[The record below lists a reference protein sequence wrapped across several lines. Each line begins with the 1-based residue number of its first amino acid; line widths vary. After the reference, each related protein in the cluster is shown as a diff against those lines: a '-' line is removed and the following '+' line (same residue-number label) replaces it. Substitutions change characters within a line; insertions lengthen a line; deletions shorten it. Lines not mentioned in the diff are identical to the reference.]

1 MVVPGTNGSEESV
14 DSGDASGGVLLAA
27 SCSGRR
33 GSGVPC
39 VGIPWEQ
46 AGRQIEG
53 RSGGGEERWSHE
65 EREKGRGGDGAAES
79 KRPGRERAAT
89 GRRREGE
96 SGRRGDVSGELGFWA
111 GWGSGLADWGGGRGV
126 PCARS
131 RAAPQTPGF
140 RVMRCARPPPRV
152 TCRAAERPPMP
163 QLLWRRQTGWA
174 FNNSDGEK
182 KGGYRGFAGED
193 FIPYMTIFSYW
204 GGDREAVEV
213 ALRLVAPRSCKRN
226 GTAKKQV
233 NALHRKPANT
243 PLQSRSLQ
251 ENWTASAPPRHLY
264 PLHESN
270 RSSRAIPAKK
280 GEDERC

>member
-163 QLLWRRQTGWA
+163 QLLWRRQTWWA
-174 FNNSDGEK
+174 FNNSD
-182 KGGYRGFAGED
+182 
-193 FIPYMTIFSYW
+193 M
-204 GGDREAVEV
+204 
-213 ALRLVAPRSCKRN
+213 C
-226 GTAKKQV
+226 
-233 NALHRKPANT
+233 
-243 PLQSRSLQ
+243 
-251 ENWTASAPPRHLY
+251 
-264 PLHESN
+264 
-270 RSSRAIPAKK
+270 
-280 GEDERC
+280 